1 MSTIQEKIENGVVG
15 KLLFDMK
22 LISPMVSKELEYNAR
37 QLAKE
42 ILKYLDENNVVI
54 RRPNGAN
61 LEGCCLVRLERLVE
75 E

>member
-1 MSTIQEKIENGVVG
+1 MNIQEEIENGIVD

-22 LISPMVSKELEYNAR
+22 LISPMVSEELEYNAR

-42 ILKYLDENNVVI
+42 ILEYLDGKNVRICKLPEVY
-54 RRPNGAN
+54 G
-61 LEGCCLVRLERLVE
+61 LVEHERLVE